1 MLVYCCER
9 KINASRNPGYILDDI
24 YQNREK
30 HIGSRNSVWFRI
42 EAKMASRFAAVSK
55 EEGLEIIKT
64 AVPTN
69 TMRATNFKNTLTF
82 RFLLVR
88 R

>member
-9 KINASRNPGYILDDI
+9 KINASRNPGYILDVSI

-30 HIGSRNSVWFRI
+30 HIGSRNSVWFRNA
-42 EAKMASRFAAVSK
+42 AKMASRFAAVSK
-55 EEGLEIIKT
+55 DEGLAIIKA

-69 TMRATNFKNTLTF
+69 TMTATNFKNTLD
-82 RFLLVR
+82 
-88 R
+88 